1 MDKTGKPFNLKLPL
15 ALERK
20 IKEKARRSGRTFIRQ
35 LKLDLAR
42 GVHNDSFD
50 EEEFCT
56 TLAESEEN
64 NGSVR

>member
-1 MDKTGKPFNLKLPL
+1 MDKCGNPFSLKIPL
-15 ALERK
+15 ALETK
-20 IKEKARRSGRTFIRQ
+20 IRDRGRRAGRTFIRQ

-56 TLAESEEN
+56 TLSESEEK
-64 NGSVR
+64 NGSEE